1 MFYSIENG
9 LLIAT
14 VSRPDAEMNSAF
26 SRTIAASASDRGDF
40 GYLRR
45 ERLALLPIC
54 NCLFHGQDSFCT
66 EVTNA

>member
-9 LLIAT
+9 FLIAT
-14 VSRPDAEMNSAF
+14 VSKPDAEGDPAF
-26 SRTIAASASDRGDF
+26 SRTNAVSASDRGKF
-40 GYLRR
+40 GYLRHK
-45 ERLALLPIC
+45 RLALLPIC